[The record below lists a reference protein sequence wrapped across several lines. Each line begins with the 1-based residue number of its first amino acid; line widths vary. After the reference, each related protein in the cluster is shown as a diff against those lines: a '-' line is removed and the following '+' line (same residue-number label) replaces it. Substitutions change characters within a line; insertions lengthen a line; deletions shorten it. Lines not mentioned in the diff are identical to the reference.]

1 MTTRAKPR
9 PDPTASS
16 LPEEVLARIE
26 RTVRSQKPDDSRR
39 QCDLA
44 DDLIALLQERAA
56 DALRQLGPA
65 MPAKPIRIAMENFVR
80 ACRHFLSV
88 SARNNDR
95 SLTGCLP
102 SLTLLFTAYL
112 EAMQTVGSNE
122 ADFREVV
129 MNAAGGC
136 PSTGRAL
143 RKLRSQSVGGDEVI
157 ARSGH
162 FEVVQV
168 GAWTGEGDSEE
179 D

>member
-65 MPAKPIRIAMENFVR
+65 MPAKPIRLEMEHFVR

-88 SARNNDR
+88 SSRNNDR
-95 SLTGCLP
+95 SLNGCLP
-102 SLTLLFTAYL
+102 SLTTLFTAYL
-112 EAMQTVGSNE
+112 KAMQTVGRNE
-122 ADFREVV
+122 ADFRELVL
-129 MNAAGGC
+129 NAADGC
-136 PSTGRAL
+136 PSTRKEL
-143 RKLRSQSVGGDEVI
+143 RKLRSQSVGGGEVC

-162 FEVVQV
+162 FEVVEV
-168 GAWTGEGDSEE
+168 SAWTGDSEE

>member
-65 MPAKPIRIAMENFVR
+65 MPAKPIRIAMETFVR
-80 ACRHFLSV
+80 ACRPFLSV

-136 PSTGRAL
+136 PSTGRAP